1 IHAFRLSVWQE
12 HTNQVS
18 EVYQRPQSLECARE
32 MRRLAEKNWQDYVSP
47 EVKDISSHLMNY
59 PVQVDPDGAVKPLP
73 GHEVFPDFPPA
84 AKVLGS
90 KIGSMP
96 DRLTT

>member
-1 IHAFRLSVWQE
+1 MTMTAPKQVVAWLQIHAFRLSVWQE
-12 HTNQVS
+12 HTNQLS

-59 PVQVDPDGAVKPLP
+59 PILVRAQAPDSL
-73 GHEVFPDFPPA
+73 
-84 AKVLGS
+84 
-90 KIGSMP
+90 
-96 DRLTT
+96 